1 MMVGPTVGC
10 RQSMFDPG
18 APAGR
23 REGRLMRFTESL
35 QRDRHIVVS
44 VDTAR
49 GAVRVEGVAEAST
62 DLSFPVHTRV
72 VSVEGTRADLAALN
86 AGDIV
91 RLEGPGGRP
100 ERIVVVRR
108 VWDELSSPEW

>member
-1 MMVGPTVGC
+1 MSLT
-10 RQSMFDPG
+10 D
-18 APAGR
+18 
-23 REGRLMRFTESL
+23 SL
-35 QRDRHIVVS
+35 QQDRHIIVA

-49 GAVRVEGVAEAST
+49 HTVRIKGVAEVCT
-62 DLSFPVHTRV
+62 DLSCSERTLV
-72 VSVEGTRADLAALN
+72 VSDEGTRADLAALN

-91 RLEGPGGRP
+91 KLEGPSGRP

>member
-1 MMVGPTVGC
+1 M
-10 RQSMFDPG
+10 S
-18 APAGR
+18 
-23 REGRLMRFTESL
+23 FTESL

-44 VDTAR
+44 VDTSR
-49 GAVRVEGVAEAST
+49 GTVRIKGVAEACT
-62 DLSFPVHTRV
+62 DLSCENTLV
-72 VSVEGTRADLAALN
+72 VIDEGTRADLAMLN

-108 VWDELSSPEW
+108 VWEELSSPEW

>member
-1 MMVGPTVGC
+1 
-10 RQSMFDPG
+10 
-18 APAGR
+18 
-23 REGRLMRFTESL
+23 
-35 QRDRHIVVS
+35 
-44 VDTAR
+44 
-49 GAVRVEGVAEAST
+49 VRVKGAAEACT
-62 DLSFPVHTRV
+62 DLSCSESTLV
-72 VSVEGTRADLAALN
+72 VSDEGVGADLTALN